1 MELTYKYRIYPTK
14 QQVSDIRNICGAT
27 RFLYNKMLEDRTQHY
42 REKRQ
47 WKRLDSKPF
56 IEFFPFLAQTD
67 PGALAWTVNRLNRAY
82 QHFFFV
88 EKTEMDRYRSESIA
102 KNKIDKKYALLNTD
116 LVSYPQ
122 YKRKKEAKESYTTV
136 LKKVD
141 VQNKRILLP
150 VLGRVKIAY
159 HRQVPE
165 DAQLLDCT
173 ILKAKSGKYFILLR
187 LALPEAPKVE
197 LQTALGMVFVPGGPV
212 GVRSDGEAVCMRR
225 QTQRQT
231 KRIKQAY
238 KTLCR
243 RTYGSR
249 RYEEQR
255 KYLAALYEKRANQR
269 RDDLHKAAR
278 QITNA
283 ADALYLQKPD
293 VRKRAAQQETAC
305 ARARIWDESWYT
317 LFSYVRYTAMLEGKH
332 FWGVPENFPTYHFC
346 SACGAFNKEPEK
358 GKWMYPACGLQ
369 MDDAVNAA
377 ANLQHMAEKYIRE
390 MKDLEQKK
398 K

>member
-14 QQVSDIRNICGAT
+14 QQISDIRNICGAT

-47 WKRLDSKPF
+47 WKKLNSKPF
-56 IEFFPFLAQTD
+56 IERYPFLAHTD
-67 PGALAWTVNRLNRAY
+67 PGALTWTVNRLNRAY
-82 QHFFFV
+82 QHFFFT
-88 EKTEMDRYRSESIA
+88 EKTEMDRYRPESIA
-102 KNKIDKKYALLNTD
+102 KNKIDKKYALLDTD

-122 YKRKKEAKESYTTV
+122 YKRKKETKESYSTE
-136 LKKVD
+136 LKEVN

-150 VLGRVKIAY
+150 ALGRVKIAY
-159 HRQVPE
+159 HRQVPK

-173 ILKAKSGKYFILLR
+173 VLKNKAGKYYILLR
-187 LALPEAPKVE
+187 LSLSEVPKVE

-212 GVRSDGEAVCMRR
+212 GVRSDGEAVCIRR
-225 QTQRQT
+225 QTPQQT
-231 KRIKQAY
+231 KRMKQAY
-238 KTLCR
+238 KTLRR

-255 KYLAALYEKRANQR
+255 EYLASLYEKRANQR

-293 VRKRAAQQETAC
+293 VRKRAAQQKT
-305 ARARIWDESWYT
+305 ARARAQIWDESWYT
-317 LFSYVRYTAMLEGKH
+317 LFSYVRYTAMLEGKQ

-346 SACGAFNKEPEK
+346 SACGTFNKNTEN
-358 GKWMYPACGLQ
+358 GDWVCPACGLR
-369 MDDAVNAA
+369 MDRAVNAA
-377 ANLQHMAEKYIRE
+377 MNLQHMAEKYIRE
-390 MKDLEQKK
+390 EKELAQQKK
-398 K
+398 

>member
-1 MELTYKYRIYPTK
+1 
-14 QQVSDIRNICGAT
+14 
-27 RFLYNKMLEDRTQHY
+27 
-42 REKRQ
+42 
-47 WKRLDSKPF
+47 
-56 IEFFPFLAQTD
+56 
-67 PGALAWTVNRLNRAY
+67 
-82 QHFFFV
+82 
-88 EKTEMDRYRSESIA
+88 MDRYRPESIA

-122 YKRKKEAKESYTTV
+122 YKRKKETKESYSTE
-136 LKKVD
+136 LKDVD

-159 HRQVPE
+159 HRQVPG

-173 ILKAKSGKYFILLR
+173 ILKAKSGKYFVLLR
-187 LALPEAPKVE
+187 LKLPETPKVDP
-197 LQTALGMVFVPGGPV
+197 QTALGMVFVPGGTI

-225 QTQRQT
+225 QTPQQT
-231 KRIKQAY
+231 KRMKQAY
-238 KTLCR
+238 KTLRR
-243 RTYGSR
+243 RTYGSQ

-255 KYLAALYEKRANQR
+255 EYLASLYEKRANQR

-293 VRKRAAQQETAC
+293 VRKRAAQLKA
-305 ARARIWDESWYT
+305 ARDRARVWDESWYT
-317 LFSYVRYTAMLEGKH
+317 LFSYVRYKAELEGKY

-346 SACGAFNKEPEK
+346 SACGTFNREPERK
-358 GKWMYPACGLQ
+358 KWVCPSCGLQ
-369 MDDAVNAA
+369 MNDAVNAA
-377 ANLQHMAEKYIRE
+377 MNLQHMAEKYIRE
-390 MKDLEQKK
+390 LKELEQKK